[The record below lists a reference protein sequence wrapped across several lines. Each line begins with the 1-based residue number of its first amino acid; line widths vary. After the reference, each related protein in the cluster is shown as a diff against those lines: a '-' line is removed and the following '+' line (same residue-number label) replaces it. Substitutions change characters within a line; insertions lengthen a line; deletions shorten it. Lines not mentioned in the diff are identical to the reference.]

1 MKKSTKWLTGSVA
14 FVSLSLSGC
23 GYLGFG
29 DSITIGAKSFTE
41 QYILSEMTYF
51 ILEDAGYQVRQVEN
65 LGSNVLRSA
74 LENGQVDITWEYTG
88 TAIATYLNMDPIT
101 DPDEAYST
109 LQEVDP
115 ENGLHWM
122 NVSEVNNTYALI
134 MNRAEAEDLGISSLS
149 DLATYVNDNPGEL
162 NMGTDAAFANRA
174 DGLPG
179 LEQTYG
185 FEFGSGNVDYMDAGL
200 LYEALYNG
208 ELSVAMGYETDAR
221 IDDYDQVILEDD
233 EVFFAP
239 YNAAVSIRLD
249 VFEENPEIEELLQ
262 PLADLLDSEI
272 MRGLNYEVDIE
283 RQSVTLVAY
292 NFLVEAGLIEEDE

>member
-1 MKKSTKWLTGSVA
+1 MKKSTKWLTGSIA
-14 FVSLSLSGC
+14 LISMSLSGC

-74 LENGQVDITWEYTG
+74 LENGQVDISWEYTG

-101 DPDEAYST
+101 DPEEAYST
-109 LQEVDP
+109 LQDVDID
-115 ENGLHWM
+115 NGLRWM
-122 NVSEVNNTYALI
+122 NISEVNNTYAII
-134 MNRAEAEDLGISSLS
+134 MNRSEAEEHGIVSLS
-149 DLATYVNDNPGEL
+149 DLATFVNENPNEL
-162 NMGTDAAFANRA
+162 EMGTDAAFANRA

-179 LEQTYG
+179 LEGTYG
-185 FEFGSGNVDYMDAGL
+185 FEFGNGNITYMDAGL

-208 ELSVAMGYETDAR
+208 ELSIAMGYETDAR

-292 NFLVEAGLIEEDE
+292 NFLVEAGLIEDED